1 MQNSY
6 YHRCLRVSAVVFA
19 LLLVFES
26 GLVHESTATLSVGT
40 HQYLANAIGMS
51 ASVEPTELNQL
62 TAELTVQKRALEARE
77 AALREREIA
86 VNLANDSSSN
96 QRTTYVLASILFIL
110 IVLILL
116 NYILDY
122 RRDRGRSRVDT
133 LQPV

>member
-6 YHRCLRVSAVVFA
+6 YHRFLRVAAVVFA
-19 LLLVFES
+19 VVLLFES
-26 GLVHESTATLSVGT
+26 GLVHESTARLSIGT

-51 ASVEPTELNQL
+51 ASIEPTELNQM

-86 VNLANDSSSN
+86 VDLGGTTSN
-96 QRTTYVLASILFIL
+96 QKTTYVLASILFIL

-116 NYILDY
+116 NYIMDF
-122 RRDRGRSRVDT
+122 RRDRTRPRIDT